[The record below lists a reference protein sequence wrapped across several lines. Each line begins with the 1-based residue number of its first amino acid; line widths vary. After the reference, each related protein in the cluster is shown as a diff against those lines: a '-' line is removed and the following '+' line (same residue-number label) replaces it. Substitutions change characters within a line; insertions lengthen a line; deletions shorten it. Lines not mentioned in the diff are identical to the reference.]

1 MKLTILSILLITFA
15 FATSLTNPTKNDDNN
30 IQDFP
35 SICLDQGACF
45 KGSWINTIL
54 GGGSGA
60 FASFQGI
67 RYAKPPLGS
76 LRFKSPE
83 PYVYDEGIYDV
94 SQESTISCFATGPMS
109 DDYETILGQE
119 DCLVINV
126 YIPKHPVFDDNSLN
140 TSLPVMVYIHGG
152 GLTESNNNYNEYG
165 PQYFME
171 KKVVLVVINYR
182 LGPFGFLS
190 MGTSDVPGNAGF
202 RDQTLVSR
210 SIETILKFEIKNYT
224 TFNLLTYI
232 LKNYFPRQ

>member
-1 MKLTILSILLITFA
+1 
-15 FATSLTNPTKNDDNN
+15 
-30 IQDFP
+30 
-35 SICLDQGACF
+35 
-45 KGSWINTIL
+45 
-54 GGGSGA
+54 
-60 FASFQGI
+60 
-67 RYAKPPLGS
+67 
-76 LRFKSPE
+76 
-83 PYVYDEGIYDV
+83 
-94 SQESTISCFATGPMS
+94 MS

-119 DCLVINV
+119 DCLVMNV

-210 SIETILKFEIKNYT
+210 SIETILKFESKNY
-224 TFNLLTYI
+224 TFNLLILISRFEILQSNSVAKNRTLNGRISVFPVKLSKFRLI
-232 LKNYFPRQ
+232 LKANAL